1 MKLNEGMMDATDP
14 DLSAFKAAGGKL
26 IIWHGLAD
34 PNISSVASMAY
45 YQAVQKKMGG
55 AAATQDFARL
65 FLLPGV
71 AHCGGG
77 QGPDSIDA
85 LSAIIGWVTEDQAP
99 DSLFSQ
105 DIDSGGNVTAARPVY
120 PYPYIAVNTTGGYT
134 ARLSTAEQN
143 LRVDYLGSFRS
154 GYETVSGW
162 VDGQWVTRP
171 GKS

>member
-1 MKLNEGMMDATDP
+1 
-14 DLSAFKAAGGKL
+14 
-26 IIWHGLAD
+26 
-34 PNISSVASMAY
+34 
-45 YQAVQKKMGG
+45 MGG

-134 ARLSTAEQN
+134 ARQEL
-143 LRVDYLGSFRS
+143 
-154 GYETVSGW
+154 
-162 VDGQWVTRP
+162 TRP
-171 GKS
+171 LTHVRPAPRRCRRR